1 MAAAF
6 GWRPLVFIA
15 LVYGLNQG
23 LGESL
28 SFFASQYLLTD
39 APPAGLGLSPRR
51 FAAVDGFA
59 NIPWQMKSA
68 FGLLSD
74 MCPIRG
80 LRRTP
85 YITIAAVAGSAAFA
99 TLAVGNPAILAPS
112 LVALLLLFANFSM
125 ASPDVMIDAAMAER
139 TRSHPLHGPD
149 LQALAWGTLSFCSLV
164 GSCIKGSLLAK
175 FGTRSLFGAS
185 VVTSAVMLVPSL
197 KGWLCERPYAAVS
210 MVLAKVSIYIFL
222 SGAIQPSTPVMFY
235 WFKASESSC
244 TPQGE
249 PCFSPEFIGWMSVVG
264 YASFAVGTVLYHR
277 YFIAWSYRRIWQ
289 MTQVVFVALN
299 LLDFIWVS
307 RWNLEIGLP
316 DTAFVLGEEVLS
328 PVFARLSA
336 MPMFIIAARL
346 CPEGI
351 EATLFALTMGLSNF
365 GGKMGS
371 YLGIGLLNAL
381 GGVDAP
387 EFANL
392 RLLVVI
398 RSLTRALPLILI
410 PFLVPLGSPSDPEVL
425 TDADD
430 AEAAA
435 QAGGAKPHAT
445 LELVG
450 RVAPVE
456 PGIAVAGHRGRF
468 GLDFDREFHVL
479 ARAPSIESVAL

>member
-1 MAAAF
+1 MS
-6 GWRPLVFIA
+6 
-15 LVYGLNQG
+15 
-23 LGESL
+23 SL
-28 SFFASQYLLTD
+28 IS
-39 APPAGLGLSPRR
+39 PP
-51 FAAVDGFA
+51 
-59 NIPWQMKSA
+59 
-68 FGLLSD
+68 
-74 MCPIRG
+74 
-80 LRRTP
+80 
-85 YITIAAVAGSAAFA
+85 
-99 TLAVGNPAILAPS
+99 PS
-112 LVALLLLFANFSM
+112 LRYSK
-125 ASPDVMIDAAMAER
+125 DAAMAER

-197 KGWLCERPYAAVS
+197 KGWLCERPYAAVNERSKACCGPASRVLALNSDPVKAAVAKLSVSVCLLSFAIGGLSLATESAIAIWCGAVAITTLVVVCVYHFERKVS

-249 PCFSPEFIGWMSVVG
+249 SDWRSPKEDMGLFGDAHNQFPRPCFSPEFIGWMSVVG